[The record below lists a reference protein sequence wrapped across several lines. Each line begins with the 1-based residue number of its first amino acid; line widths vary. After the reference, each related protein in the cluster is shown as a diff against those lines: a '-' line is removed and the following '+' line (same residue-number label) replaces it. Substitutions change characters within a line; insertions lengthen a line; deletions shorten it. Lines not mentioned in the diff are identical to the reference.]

1 MIAAIVIITL
11 HTLNN
16 HHNAQHLAIS
26 CATDWSARNT
36 LLVAAIRPTRF
47 SLWLPISLCR
57 DQACCD
63 TVTAKQQANG
73 RCVCATSQQPHTCAA
88 YGSHPAHPMSPNLL
102 LTHRC
107 CKSTRC
113 HGRVSGRGSGRVLR
127 RGSGRG
133 SGRGCRRAMAG
144 SDNVLP
150 FRF

>member
-1 MIAAIVIITL
+1 MIAAILIITL

-88 YGSHPAHPMSPNLL
+88 YGSHPAHPHVAESSADAPLL
-102 LTHRC
+102 QIDALPWE
-107 CKSTRC
+107 SVWE
-113 HGRVSGRGSGRVLR
+113 RVRETASERVWER
-127 RGSGRG
+127 VWEG
-133 SGRGCRRAMAG
+133 
-144 SDNVLP
+144 V
-150 FRF
+150 